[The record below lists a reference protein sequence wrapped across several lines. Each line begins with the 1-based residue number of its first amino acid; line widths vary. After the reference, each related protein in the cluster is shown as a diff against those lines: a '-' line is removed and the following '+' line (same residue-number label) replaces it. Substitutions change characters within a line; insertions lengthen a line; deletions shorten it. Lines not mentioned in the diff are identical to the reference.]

1 MMILDY
7 SMMRVGSE
15 RAILMLRVTILEL
28 NPSIGKKLRV
38 VGLYLSSFLIK
49 YISIVFVDGEKDIS
63 SMQLLCLTL

>member
-15 RAILMLRVTILEL
+15 RAILMLRVMILEL

-38 VGLYLSSFLIK
+38 VGLDLSSFLIK
-49 YISIVFVDGEKDIS
+49 YISIVFVDGERDIS